1 MASTV
6 RKAHAEIETGR
17 TMMQARVQSREPC
30 ATPAWL
36 LTDSSPA
43 WLAAGSQSTL
53 PRVGR
58 EAGEQARTG
67 RVGRCDAA
75 PVYGKREQGKGG
87 ICGHNGEGGRFT
99 RARPPLRGHQRYLIV
114 IV

>member
-43 WLAAGSQSTL
+43 WLAVGSQSTL

-75 PVYGKREQGKGG
+75 PVYGKREWKGNQREQGQGG
-87 ICGHNGEGGRFT
+87 KAGTTEVDGV
-99 RARPPLRGHQRYLIV
+99 HQRF
-114 IV
+114 

>member
-1 MASTV
+1 M
-6 RKAHAEIETGR
+6 
-17 TMMQARVQSREPC
+17 
-30 ATPAWL
+30 
-36 LTDSSPA
+36 
-43 WLAAGSQSTL
+43 TL

-87 ICGHNGEGGRFT
+87 ICGHNGEGDRFT
-99 RARPPLRGHQRYLIV
+99 RARRPARAPAIFDV